1 MLYCLLTSVIDRYSK
16 SVLMRLRC
24 LIVFRFYAAEVLLA
38 LEYLH
43 MLGVVYRD
51 LKPENVL
58 VREDGHIML
67 SDFDLSLRCNVSP
80 TLVRSS
86 LHSDPWN
93 AKSCAQPTCFM
104 PKLFNPRSKK
114 SGTTT
119 KKSNSSA
126 EAKQQQQ
133 SSAGLLELIVEPTGA
148 RSMSF
153 VGTHEYLA
161 PEIIKGEGHGSA
173 VDWWT
178 FGIFLH
184 ELLYGKTPFKGQ
196 TNRATVFNVVG
207 QQLKFPECPATSNA
221 SRDLI
226 RGLLAKEPQTRL
238 GVKRGAAEIKQHP
251 FFEGVNWA
259 LIRCSTPP
267 GVPRAVE
274 PVVSV
279 APMPA
284 KPPPVERVLPVND
297 SSSKGVAGADV
308 GSGGK
313 FLDFEFF

>member
-1 MLYCLLTSVIDRYSK
+1 M
-16 SVLMRLRC
+16 
-24 LIVFRFYAAEVLLA
+24 LLA

-58 VREDGHIML
+58 VREEGHIML
-67 SDFDLSLRCNVSP
+67 SDFDLSLRCSVSP
-80 TLVRSS
+80 ALVRSPS
-86 LHSDPWN
+86 GRVGGGGGGLAHVCMLPRILP
-93 AKSCAQPTCFM
+93 AK
-104 PKLFNPRSKK
+104 KSKK
-114 SGTTT
+114 
-119 KKSNSSA
+119 KKSKGDKDK
-126 EAKQQQQ
+126 AKLDEPPVVT
-133 SSAGLLELIVEPTGA
+133 SGGGLGKKKPPPPTSLEFTAEPTGA

-184 ELLYGKTPFKGQ
+184 ELMYGKTPFKGQ
-196 TNRATVFNVVG
+196 TNRATLFNVVG
-207 QQLKFPECPATSNA
+207 QQLKFPDCPGTSNA

-226 RGLLAKEPQTRL
+226 RGLLSKEPQSRL

-274 PVVSV
+274 PAAAAMPV
-279 APMPA
+279 PA
-284 KPPPVERVLPVND
+284 KPAPVVKVEIN
-297 SSSKGVAGADV
+297 SNSNSKRMSGAGVE
-308 GSGGK
+308 SGGK